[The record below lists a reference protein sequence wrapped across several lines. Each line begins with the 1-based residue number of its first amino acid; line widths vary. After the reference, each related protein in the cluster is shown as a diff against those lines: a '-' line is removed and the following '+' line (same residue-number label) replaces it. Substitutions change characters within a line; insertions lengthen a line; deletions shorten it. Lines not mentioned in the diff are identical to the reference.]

1 MKPILTVSA
10 NSKNKSSRKISI
22 KMATDNPPT
31 SLPAQTTRRSDRERS
46 EVSLSGGGNP
56 WVVHFASKEDLSDA
70 ITFRRGVDSSEFPG
84 TSRHTVSI
92 FGIDG
97 NIKFRDS
104 RSLVVR
110 RSDRQGRVR
119 DLDITVWAAV
129 EIQRQ
134 EFDVVRHEEIGND
147 WITLLK
153 LKPGKRFFVTMSQ
166 MTGPP
171 STNPNRIRH
180 DMLQLWNRQG
190 DIHRMPF
197 MAIMVRNHKTYTPWA
212 LALQKEV
219 LGPLVSSA
227 ATGNPEDMPLI
238 EFSDDEDSAGEGPS
252 GEGAPEGATEGALEG
267 APENAPSTITR
278 PMVDSSDDLPAA
290 EAPDDKQAS
299 ADLPT
304 YDSPSDNGPSEESK
318 QEESSDPFGGLWQHA
333 MNLGKSAK
341 CKEKE

>member
-1 MKPILTVSA
+1 M
-10 NSKNKSSRKISI
+10 
-22 KMATDNPPT
+22 
-31 SLPAQTTRRSDRERS
+31 
-46 EVSLSGGGNP
+46 
-56 WVVHFASKEDLSDA
+56 HFASKEDLSDA
-70 ITFRRGVDSSEFPG
+70 ITFRRGVDNSNFPG
-84 TSRHTVSI
+84 TSRHTLSI

-97 NIKFRDS
+97 SIKFRDS

-129 EIQRQ
+129 AIQRQ
-134 EFDVVRHEEIGND
+134 EFDVLRHEEIGND
-147 WITLLK
+147 WITLIK
-153 LKPGKRFFVTMSQ
+153 LKPGKTFFVTMSQ
-166 MTGPP
+166 MTPP

-197 MAIMVRNHKTYTPWA
+197 LAIMVRNHKTYTPWA

-227 ATGNPEDMPLI
+227 ATGNPEDVPLI

-252 GEGAPEGATEGALEG
+252 GEGAPGGASEG
-267 APENAPSTITR
+267 APENAPPSIT
-278 PMVDSSDDLPAA
+278 PVVGPSDDLPAGESPA
-290 EAPDDKQAS
+290 AKASEEKQSS

-304 YDSPSDNGPSEESK
+304 YDPPSDNEPSEDSQ

-341 CKEKE
+341 GKEKE

>member
-1 MKPILTVSA
+1 MPA
-10 NSKNKSSRKISI
+10 
-22 KMATDNPPT
+22 PT
-31 SLPAQTTRRSDRERS
+31 SRRSDRERS
-46 EVSLSGGGNP
+46 EVSLSGGGTP
-56 WVVHFASKEDLSDA
+56 WVVHFASKDDLSDA
-70 ITFRRGVDSSEFPG
+70 ITFRRGVDNNSGFPG
-84 TSRHTVSI
+84 TSRHTLSM
-92 FGIDG
+92 FGVDG
-97 NIKFRDS
+97 SIKFRDS

-129 EIQRQ
+129 EIFPQ
-134 EFDVVRHEEIGND
+134 EFDVLRHEENGND
-147 WITLLK
+147 WITLIK
-153 LKPGKRFFVTMSQ
+153 LKPGKTFFVTMSQ

-197 MAIMVRNHKTYTPWA
+197 LAIMVRNHKTYAPWA

-227 ATGNPEDMPLI
+227 ATGNPNDVPLI

-252 GEGAPEGATEGALEG
+252 DGKG
-267 APENAPSTITR
+267 APENAPSSIT
-278 PMVDSSDDLPAA
+278 PPIVVPSDDLPAA
-290 EAPDDKQAS
+290 ESPADDKQSS
-299 ADLPT
+299 ADLPI
-304 YDSPSDNGPSEESK
+304 YNPPSDNEHPGESK
-318 QEESSDPFGGLWQHA
+318 KEESSDPFGGLWQHA

-341 CKEKE
+341 GKEKE

>member
-1 MKPILTVSA
+1 M
-10 NSKNKSSRKISI
+10 
-22 KMATDNPPT
+22 
-31 SLPAQTTRRSDRERS
+31 
-46 EVSLSGGGNP
+46 
-56 WVVHFASKEDLSDA
+56 HFASKEDLSDA
-70 ITFRRGVDSSEFPG
+70 ITFRRGVDNSSFPG
-84 TSRHTVSI
+84 TSRHTLSM

-97 NIKFRDS
+97 SIKFRDS

-129 EIQRQ
+129 AIQRQ
-134 EFDVVRHEEIGND
+134 EFDVLRHEEIGND
-147 WITLLK
+147 WITLIK

-180 DMLQLWNRQG
+180 DMLQLWSRQG

-197 MAIMVRNHKTYTPWA
+197 LAIMVRNHKTYTPWA

-219 LGPLVSSA
+219 LGPLVPSA
-227 ATGNPEDMPLI
+227 ATGNPSDISLI

-252 GEGAPEGATEGALEG
+252 GEGAPE
-267 APENAPSTITR
+267 NAPSSIT
-278 PMVDSSDDLPAA
+278 PPIVGSSDDLPAA
-290 EAPDDKQAS
+290 ESPAAAASSNKQSS

-304 YDSPSDNGPSEESK
+304 YDPPSDNEQSGESK

-341 CKEKE
+341 GKEKE